1 MNAAVPSGF
10 LAPGGIQILAHQ
22 GLAHEAPPNTLLA
35 FLHALA
41 SGATHLETDVH
52 ATRDGVAVISHDP
65 HIDPN
70 VDPNVLGASHDGR
83 IDQLTFAE
91 LSRIRLPHGQTIPA
105 LAEALDAFPD
115 ARFNIDVKA
124 AAAVAATVRAVRDA
138 VATDRVLITSFSQA
152 RRRAAVAGLPG
163 VASSPSSAEFIRV
176 LAATHLSPAR
186 TRRRLRGFVAVQVPE
201 RVGPVTIVT
210 PRFVRRMHAA
220 GVEVH
225 VWTVNDP
232 VVMARLLDRGVD
244 GIVTDRCDLLRQLIS
259 ART

>member
-10 LAPGGIQILAHQ
+10 LVPGGVRILAHQ
-22 GLAHEAPPNTLLA
+22 GLARAAPPNTLLA

-41 SGATHLETDVH
+41 AGATHLETDVH

-65 HIDPN
+65 QVNPQ
-70 VDPNVLGASHDGR
+70 VTGADHDAR
-83 IDQLTFAE
+83 IDRLLFAE
-91 LSRIRLPHGQTIPA
+91 LTRIRLPQGQKIPA

-124 AAAVAATVRAVRDA
+124 ATAVAATVRAVRDA
-138 VATDRVLITSFSQA
+138 VATDRVLITSFSEA

-163 VASSPSSAEFIRV
+163 VASSPSSAEFMRV
-176 LAATHLSPAR
+176 LAATQLSPAR
-186 TRRRLRGFVAVQVPE
+186 TRQRLRGFVAVQVPE

-232 VVMARLLDRGVD
+232 AVMARLLDRGVD
-244 GIVTDRCDLLRQLIS
+244 GIVTDRCDLLRQLIP